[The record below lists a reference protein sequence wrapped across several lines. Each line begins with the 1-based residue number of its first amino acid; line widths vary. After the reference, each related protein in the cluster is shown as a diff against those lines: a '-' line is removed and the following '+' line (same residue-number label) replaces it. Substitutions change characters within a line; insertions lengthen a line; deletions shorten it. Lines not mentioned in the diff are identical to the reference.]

1 MQMQMGMGA
10 GNPAGFDA
18 TKAFKQ
24 ERESLQL
31 HSHQW
36 KLQTVE
42 YQFLGEP
49 APTLT
54 AAVTTG
60 LSSPSSA
67 TEIRSTTTKSRSSKF
82 TKRRK

>member
-49 APTLT
+49 APTLA
-54 AAVTTG
+54 AAVTSG
-60 LSSPSSA
+60 SSSA
-67 TEIRSTTTKSRSSKF
+67 AEVRSTTTKSRASKF
-82 TKRRK
+82 TKRRN